1 MHDAAC
7 KEIGQGGFG
16 VVWKAYNKF
25 DLQEV
30 QTLSC
35 YSNSRRNGTFHKIHI
50 NGKVAVKFYLAE
62 PPSFNQEYQIMC
74 ELSCLNIAPQCLM
87 QGILSNLAEFRR
99 NAVCRCRIE
108 TLVMELQTKTL
119 AQHFEE
125 FKRAGISKGV
135 VLQNAMRAAQSAIE
149 LLFRLHFRGI
159 LHRDIKPDNF
169 MYNVRP
175 RFL

>member
-1 MHDAAC
+1 
-7 KEIGQGGFG
+7 
-16 VVWKAYNKF
+16 
-25 DLQEV
+25 
-30 QTLSC
+30 
-35 YSNSRRNGTFHKIHI
+35 
-50 NGKVAVKFYLAE
+50 
-62 PPSFNQEYQIMC
+62 MC

-87 QGILSNLAEFRR
+87 QGVISNLAEFRR
-99 NAVCRCRIE
+99 SAVCRSCRID
-108 TLVMELQTKTL
+108 TLVMELQIKTL

-125 FKRAGISKGV
+125 FKRAGISRGA
-135 VLQNAMRAAQSAIE
+135 VLQNAMTAAQAAIE